1 MKNCNTCICDNKKPS
16 ERVVEHELAH
26 KPLSM
31 IDRMYDLNPPQAEKQ
46 PFRIGE
52 TARLV
57 LAGIS
62 DTSIVITDEDGREM
76 TFAEIVALK
85 FAYLLVVP
93 DKDQPFSGQ
102 LLAPGV
108 KLKYSPRSSK

>member
-1 MKNCNTCICDNKKPS
+1 MKNCNTCICDNKKAS

-31 IDRMYDLNPPQAEKQ
+31 IDRMYDLNPPQAEKE

-52 TARLV
+52 TACLV

-93 DKDQPFSGQ
+93 DKDLSFSGQ

-108 KLKYSPRSSK
+108 KLKYSTRSSK